1 MVLAADVIARLPE
14 YATLKAI
21 GYSNR
26 YLVKTLLGQAA
37 WLAALAFPPAV
48 LAALLLYQVTSY
60 LSGIEIYMTISRL
73 LFVGLLSLL
82 MCSTAGWLALRKMT
96 KAEPANLF

>member
-26 YLVKTLLGQAA
+26 YLVKTLWDKRMACR
-37 WLAALAFPPAV
+37 FSIPPAV
-48 LAALLLYQVTSY
+48 CAALVTVS
-60 LSGIEIYMTISRL
+60 IDVL
-73 LFVGLLSLL
+73 LF
-82 MCSTAGWLALRKMT
+82 RD
-96 KAEPANLF
+96 